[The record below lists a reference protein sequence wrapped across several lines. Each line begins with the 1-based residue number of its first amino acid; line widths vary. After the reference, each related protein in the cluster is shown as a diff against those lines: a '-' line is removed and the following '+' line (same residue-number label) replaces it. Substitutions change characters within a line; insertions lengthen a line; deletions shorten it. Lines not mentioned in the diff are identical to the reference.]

1 MNSYILESRE
11 GKTKYRVEGH
21 WNKDIFGL
29 MGLFLLIINYE
40 RLQQFA
46 F

>member
-21 WNKDIFGL
+21 WIKDIFWTDGFIL
-29 MGLFLLIINYE
+29 TYY
-40 RLQQFA
+40 
-46 F
+46 